1 MSRRDRIES
10 ILQDLQ
16 SDTSHY
22 LIELR
27 RLSIQ
32 FDNIRRLENQDKTEH
47 IASADTESPSATDRD
62 GRTICIGDRIRFLT
76 KGKFNSTEGV
86 VSRFSKL
93 NERVFAIDSDGQE
106 IPRAPR
112 NVRLIGTS

>member
-16 SDTSHY
+16 SDTSRY

-32 FDNIRRLENQDKTEH
+32 FDNIQRLEDQEEAERV
-47 IASADTESPSATDRD
+47 ASAEPERVTDRD
-62 GRTICIGDRIRFLT
+62 GSTICIGDTILFLT
-76 KGKFNSTEGV
+76 KGRFKSTEGIIN
-86 VSRFSKL
+86 RFSKG

-112 NVRLIGTS
+112 NVRLIGSPG